1 MRTGCRRHILAAEHE
16 DGMLVERGAHVGM
29 RQGNVGDGDAAQFG
43 AEAWTQPNDLHR
55 RLPDGAFA
63 GE

>member
-1 MRTGCRRHILAAEHE
+1 
-16 DGMLVERGAHVGM
+16 MLVERGAHVGM

-43 AEAWTQPNDLHR
+43 AEAWTQPNDLHQ